1 MRGKT
6 WWIDGR
12 FSRRK
17 TCHFLY
23 YFFNFFHRM
32 AKPPFVWRVLL
43 VGELRLGALTFRGGN
58 LFFSLAHDSIGFVIL
73 LAIVAGLLP
82 ELLALLELLL
92 GLGAVDLV
100 GVKRTLGEDG
110 HALGKDLHEAPG
122 DEKFLIACRATMQPH
137 FACSKLRQQRRC
149 AVERL
154 QVARHGRQFNRFHYR
169 VNEVTIPRDRSP

>member
-32 AKPPFVWRVLL
+32 AKPPFVWRLLL
-43 VGELRLGALTFRGGN
+43 VGELRLGALAFGRGD
-58 LFFSLAHDSIGFVIL
+58 LFFSLVHDGVGFVIL

-92 GLGAVDLV
+92 GLATVDLIV
-100 GVKRTLGEDG
+100 
-110 HALGKDLHEAPG
+110 
-122 DEKFLIACRATMQPH
+122 
-137 FACSKLRQQRRC
+137 
-149 AVERL
+149 
-154 QVARHGRQFNRFHYR
+154 
-169 VNEVTIPRDRSP
+169 VN